1 MNSSTFGLGS
11 MAKKMDFYCY
21 PYYLYNVGSCYLKN
35 KVSRKCVSPE
45 VLDCSIQPHEKKKHK
60 QNVKEK
66 KEISE
71 K

>member
-1 MNSSTFGLGS
+1 MQAAVTWRTKYQENASHL
-11 MAKKMDFYCY
+11 K
-21 PYYLYNVGSCYLKN
+21 YLTVQFN
-35 KVSRKCVSPE
+35 RM
-45 VLDCSIQPHEKKKHK
+45 KKKHK